1 MNKYSQSWKML
12 NHLANEDAQAVENR
26 VNDALQRREDALDR
40 AIESVKELGILFDEW
55 FGLKP
60 KK

>member
-1 MNKYSQSWKML
+1 MNKYDQSWKML

-26 VNDALQRREDALDR
+26 INDALQRRQTALDE
-40 AIESVKELGILFDEW
+40 AIEMVKELGVLLDNL
-55 FGLKP
+55 FGLNP